1 MQRDITK
8 KTRVLSSENHK
19 IKDMQDIINDLC
31 KAWETL
37 DAELIIKHLDND
49 FIYDSQWVLYS
60 LNCNQYKEYIQGKFK
75 TLKNNGI
82 QIKASIIDDP
92 YIRGTMLKLNQNGN
106 IYYYRIKIVDDK
118 VIKADMCM
126 F

>member
-1 MQRDITK
+1 
-8 KTRVLSSENHK
+8 
-19 IKDMQDIINDLC
+19 MQDIINDLC

>member
-60 LNCNQYKEYIQGKFK
+60 LNCNKYKEYIQGKFK